1 MAEHTYGL
9 TRITCELVTVE
20 PEPEPEPEL
29 ELELEL
35 VRPAIAISCW
45 ESLIA
50 CWEF

>member
-1 MAEHTYGL
+1 MAEHPSDL
-9 TRITCELVTVE
+9 TSITCELDTVE
-20 PEPEPEPEL
+20 P

>member
-1 MAEHTYGL
+1 MAEHPSDL
-9 TRITCELVTVE
+9 NRITCELDTV
-20 PEPEPEPEL
+20 EPEL